1 MARPPV
7 TVRMYKN
14 LLGDC
19 FLLTLGD
26 PAAPRGQRTHILIDC
41 GVLQHVPDEARLIQA
56 VAEDIVQTTAG
67 RLDLLVITHEHW
79 DHISGFTHAKSKLV
93 DHMQIDNLWLAWTER
108 RGDGQADALR
118 AKSEKAKIV
127 VNEAAALA
135 ARVGANVT
143 AGIENF
149 IGPISAKGKKR
160 LLVTDI
166 IPALMKQAANIAY
179 LEPGEI
185 RDTPGIRTLRA
196 HVLGPPRNWAR
207 LTKEKP
213 SAGDAKETYLAANF
227 ELGLDARY
235 AASASLA
242 DAMETDGPTPF
253 AGHFGVPYANVEDPA
268 ASADETAAW
277 LRTQYLSKDQ
287 KWRNIDL
294 AWLGA
299 AGALALKLDSDT
311 NNTSLVLAFEL
322 ERGGDVL
329 LFAGDAQVG
338 NWLSWHDQNYPSTV
352 AGSANPAVA
361 DSPKVNARDLL
372 ARTVLY
378 KVGHHASHNA
388 TLDKQGLALMTHPN
402 LVAMVPVV
410 EAEARRK
417 INGKAVHRGWDMPY
431 PELLRRL
438 IMQTSGRVLRGD
450 AEPGSTP
457 KGDTVRVDKS
467 FLKRVRSTQLFLEYA
482 VP

>member
-1 MARPPV
+1 MARPRV
-7 TVRMYKN
+7 TVRMYKK

-19 FLLTLGD
+19 FLLTIGE
-26 PAAPRGQRTHILIDC
+26 PAAPREQRTHILVDC
-41 GVLQHVPDEARLIQA
+41 GVLQHVPDEAKLIQA

-93 DHMQIDNLWLAWTER
+93 DTMQIDNLWLAWTER
-108 RGDGQADALR
+108 RGDGQADTLR

-127 VNEAAALA
+127 VNDAAAFA
-135 ARVGANVT
+135 ARIGANVT

-149 IGPISAKGKKR
+149 NGPVSKDGKKR

-166 IPALMKQAANIAY
+166 IPALIKQATHTEY

-185 RDTPGIRTLRA
+185 RDTPGVQALRA
-196 HVLGPPRNWAR
+196 HVLGPPRNSAR
-207 LTKEKP
+207 LTKERP
-213 SAGDAKETYLAANF
+213 SAGDAKETYLATNF
-227 ELGLDARY
+227 ELGLEARY
-235 AASASLA
+235 AVSASLA

-253 AGHFGVPYANVEDPA
+253 AGYYGIPYQNVESPEA
-268 ASADETAAW
+268 GADETAAW
-277 LRTQYLSKDQ
+277 LRDQYLSKDQ
-287 KWRNIDL
+287 TWRNVDL

-322 ERGGDVL
+322 EQGGDVL

-352 AGSANPAVA
+352 AGSAKPPVA
-361 DSPKVNARDLL
+361 DGPKVSARDLL

-388 TLDKQGLALMTHPN
+388 TLENK
-402 LVAMVPVV
+402 
-410 EAEARRK
+410 
-417 INGKAVHRGWDMPY
+417 GWP
-431 PELLRRL
+431 
-438 IMQTSGRVLRGD
+438 
-450 AEPGSTP
+450 
-457 KGDTVRVDKS
+457 
-467 FLKRVRSTQLFLEYA
+467 
-482 VP
+482 

>member
-1 MARPPV
+1 MARPRV
-7 TVRMYKN
+7 TVRMYKK

-19 FLLTLGD
+19 FLLTIGE
-26 PAAPRGQRTHILIDC
+26 PAAPREQRTHILVDC
-41 GVLQHVPDEARLIQA
+41 GVLQHVPDEAKLIQA

-93 DHMQIDNLWLAWTER
+93 DTMQIDNLWLAWTER
-108 RGDGQADALR
+108 RGDGQADTLR

-127 VNEAAALA
+127 VNDAAAFA
-135 ARVGANVT
+135 ARIGANVT

-149 IGPISAKGKKR
+149 NGPVSKDGKKR

-166 IPALMKQAANIAY
+166 IPALIKQATHTEY

-185 RDTPGIRTLRA
+185 RDTPGVQALRA
-196 HVLGPPRNWAR
+196 HVLGPPRNSAR
-207 LTKEKP
+207 LTKERP
-213 SAGDAKETYLAANF
+213 SAGDAKETYLATNF
-227 ELGLDARY
+227 ELGLEARY
-235 AASASLA
+235 AVSASLA

-253 AGHFGVPYANVEDPA
+253 AGYYGIPYQNVESPEA
-268 ASADETAAW
+268 GADETAAW
-277 LRTQYLSKDQ
+277 LRDQYLSKDQ
-287 KWRNIDL
+287 TWRNVDL

-322 ERGGDVL
+322 EQGGDVL

-352 AGSANPAVA
+352 AGSAKPPVA
-361 DSPKVNARDLL
+361 DGPKVSARDLL

-388 TLDKQGLALMTHPN
+388 TLEKQGLALMTHAD
-402 LVAMVPVV
+402 LVAMIPVV

-417 INGKAVHRGWDMPY
+417 KNGKAVHRGWDMPY
-431 PELLRRL
+431 PELLRQLLLR
-438 IMQTSGRVLRGD
+438 TSGRVLRGD

-457 KGDTVRVDKS
+457 KGGRIPVDDAFLARVKS
-467 FLKRVRSTQLFLEYA
+467 TELFLEYN

>member
-1 MARPPV
+1 
-7 TVRMYKN
+7 MYKK

-19 FLLTLGD
+19 FLLTVGE
-26 PAAPRGQRTHILIDC
+26 PAAPRQQRTHILIDC
-41 GVLQHVPDEARLIQA
+41 GVLQHVPDEAKLIQA
-56 VAEDIVQTTAG
+56 VAEDIVQTTDG

-93 DHMQIDNLWLAWTER
+93 DNMQIDNLWLAWTER

-127 VNEAAALA
+127 VNDAAAFA
-135 ARVGANVT
+135 ARIGANVT

-149 IGPISAKGKKR
+149 NGPVSKNGKKK

-166 IPALMKQAANIAY
+166 IPALIKRAVRTEY

-185 RDTPGIRTLRA
+185 RDTPGVQALRA
-196 HVLGPPRNWAR
+196 HVLGPPRNSAR

-227 ELGLDARY
+227 ELALEARY
-235 AASASLA
+235 AVSASLA
-242 DAMETDGPTPF
+242 DAMEADGPTPF
-253 AGHFGVPYANVEDPA
+253 AGYYGIPYQNVQNPEA
-268 ASADETAAW
+268 GADETAAW
-277 LRTQYLSKDQ
+277 LRDQYLSKDQ
-287 KWRNIDL
+287 TWRNVDL

-322 ERGGDVL
+322 EHGGDVL

-352 AGSANPAVA
+352 AGSAKPPVA
-361 DSPKVNARDLL
+361 DGPKVSARDLL

-388 TLDKQGLALMTHPN
+388 TLDKQGLALMTHSN
-402 LVAMVPVV
+402 LVAMIPVV

-417 INGKAVHRGWDMPY
+417 KNGKAVHRGWDMPY

-438 IMQTSGRVLRGD
+438 MIQTSGRVLRGD
-450 AEPGSTP
+450 AEPGSNP
-457 KGDTVRVDKS
+457 KGKPIHVDDK
-467 FLKRVRSTQLFLEYA
+467 FLTRVRSTELFLEYN
-482 VP
+482 VS